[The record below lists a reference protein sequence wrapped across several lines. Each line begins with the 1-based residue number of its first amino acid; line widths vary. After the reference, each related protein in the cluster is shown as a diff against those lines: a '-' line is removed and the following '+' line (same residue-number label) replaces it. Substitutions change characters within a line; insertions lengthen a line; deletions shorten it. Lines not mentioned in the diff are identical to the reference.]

1 MSKMIDITNQKFGK
15 LTALYP
21 IKKSNP
27 LKWHCKCDCGNEV
40 DVRSIYLRNGHT
52 TSCGCLKK
60 EKCQKMGK
68 NNIHNLIGERFGY
81 LTVIDMSKNKTG
93 TNYKWICKCDCGNEV
108 EVAGA
113 DLVCGKIKSCG
124 CQRYNKNYLIENM
137 IGKQFGKLT
146 VLECVGQA
154 PDKSF
159 NYLCKCDCGNTKVV
173 NGVSLRKKTTVSCGC
188 INYSIGEKKIKEIL
202 DNNKFLYIKEYNV
215 KIGDNNYRY
224 DFALLNKENNNIIRL
239 IEFDGRQHFEP
250 YSNKNWEN
258 NCPLIER
265 QKRDQIKNQYALNN
279 NIPLVRIPYTE
290 RDNITLDIIIGD
302 KYLVKEKLDSPR
314 YSVIK

>member
-1 MSKMIDITNQKFGK
+1 
-15 LTALYP
+15 
-21 IKKSNP
+21 
-27 LKWHCKCDCGNEV
+27 
-40 DVRSIYLRNGHT
+40 
-52 TSCGCLKK
+52 
-60 EKCQKMGK
+60 
-68 NNIHNLIGERFGY
+68 
-81 LTVIDMSKNKTG
+81 
-93 TNYKWICKCDCGNEV
+93 
-108 EVAGA
+108 
-113 DLVCGKIKSCG
+113 
-124 CQRYNKNYLIENM
+124 M

-239 IEFDGRQHFEP
+239 IEFDGR
-250 YSNKNWEN
+250 
-258 NCPLIER
+258 
-265 QKRDQIKNQYALNN
+265 
-279 NIPLVRIPYTE
+279 
-290 RDNITLDIIIGD
+290 
-302 KYLVKEKLDSPR
+302 
-314 YSVIK
+314 